1 MMLSFFLLNAAN
13 AEIRIDTLSNNQW
26 LSGSEGKKDIVV
38 SGSVEKKFA
47 DSNIKLVILSVGTG
61 DGKSV
66 SAKIAKDGKF
76 KLTFDQSELALN
88 GESKLKF
95 SVHDGKKTAEEK
107 TISVFCCSAEKYG
120 FIKEISSKIDQNIEA
135 KMPVTEIDMAGV
147 FIPSKSTSEK
157 SHITIVPT
165 RIDTEVD
172 TEKFILLGA
181 LTRFNIEN
189 LSTWKGVEFK
199 LLAKTNLP
207 REGSGIPIPVKDWEF
222 KNGRK
227 WNEIDLKKSKVLIL
241 AFDENTQGWKEI
253 NPTKIDGKVIYFN
266 IPEHNSFNL
275 VFVPVVVK

>member
-1 MMLSFFLLNAAN
+1 MAN

-38 SGSVEKKFA
+38 SGSIEKKF
-47 DSNIKLVILSVGTG
+47 SNTDIKLVIFSVGTG
-61 DGKSV
+61 EEKSV

-76 KLTFDQSELALN
+76 KFTFDQSDLALN

-95 SVHDGKKTAEEK
+95 SVYDGKKITEEK
-107 TISVFCCSAEKYG
+107 IISIFCCSAEKYG
-120 FIKEISSKIDQNIEA
+120 FTKEINSKIDQNIEV
-135 KMPVTEIDMAGV
+135 KMPGTEIDLAGV

-157 SHITIVPT
+157 SHVSIVPT
-165 RIDTEVD
+165 RIDTEID
-172 TEKFILLGA
+172 IEKFILLSA

-189 LSTWKGVEFK
+189 LSTWKDVEFK
-199 LLAKTNLP
+199 LLAKTSVP
-207 REGSGIPIPVKDWEF
+207 REGSGIPIPIKDWEF

-227 WNEIDLKKSKVLIL
+227 WNEIDIKNSKVVIL

-253 NPTKIDGKVIYFN
+253 IPTKIQGKVIYFK